1 MFETLKHN
9 IHLLLFFLSLISCG
23 LFHEFVSAFFSV
35 LIFITIVYDIFKN
48 KKLILKINR
57 VAISVFSIT
66 AAYLVCSI
74 WAIDSGM
81 AILGFVKFLPLPL
94 FYVSFMQKPEEKEK
108 LFKYLPAFAAITTTV
123 SAVLM
128 QVPVIKRYFSVAGR
142 LSGFFQYSNTFAL
155 FLLVCLILAVTGK
168 TQFKKTDFLYIVIII
183 GGILYSGSRTV
194 MLLTVLSVAVLL
206 VFLPQKRIK
215 IAVISIFAAMA
226 AAAVIY
232 AVISGNFDNVGR
244 FLKTSFT
251 ESTFLGR
258 LLYYKDGLRVI
269 AKHPFGLGYLGYY
282 FCEQSIQ
289 TGFYSVR
296 YIHNDFLQLMLDV
309 GWLPAAGF
317 IYVILRSFFS
327 RGAGL
332 RKRLLIFVIAA
343 HASFDFDLQFVS
355 VFVLFILILD
365 DKGGKVIEI
374 KSIAKTT
381 VIIAFAA
388 ILQLYFGIVLL
399 FSYLELN
406 TLALRLYP
414 YNTEVRTKL
423 LTEEINN
430 EKMNEMADRILEQ
443 NEYVSIAY
451 SAKARYAYSVG
462 DFGKVISYKKAVFKY
477 APYQIED
484 YNEYCRMLI
493 IGIQLYEQ
501 NGDIDSAGYCK
512 NELLKVPEILKSVEE
527 KTDKLAFRLT
537 DKPQLTLDDEILNYI
552 TLYQNEEA
560 EK

>member
-1 MFETLKHN
+1 MLKSVKNN
-9 IHLLLFFLSLISCG
+9 IHLLLFFLSIISCG
-23 LFHEFVSAFFSV
+23 LFHEFVSALFSV
-35 LIFITIVYDIFKN
+35 LLFAAIIYDIFKN
-48 KKLILKINR
+48 KKLILRVNR
-57 VAISVFSIT
+57 TGISVFIIT
-66 AAYLVCSI
+66 AAYLICSV

-94 FYVSFMQKPEEKEK
+94 FYVSFMQNPEEKEK

-123 SAVLM
+123 SAVFM
-128 QVPVIKRYFSVAGR
+128 QIPVIKGYFSVAGR

-155 FLLVCLILAVTGK
+155 FLLVCLIFAVTEK
-168 TQFKKTDFLYIVIII
+168 TPFKKTDFLYIAIII

-194 MLLTVLSVAVLL
+194 MLLTVLSLAVLL

-232 AVISGNFDNVGR
+232 AVISGNFDTVGR

-327 RGAGL
+327 RGSGL

-355 VFVLFILILD
+355 VFVLFVLILD
-365 DKGGKVIEI
+365 DKSGKVIEI
-374 KSIAKTT
+374 KSIARTT

-462 DFGKVISYKKAVFKY
+462 DFGKVISYKKDVFKY
-477 APYQIED
+477 APYQIEE

-501 NGDIDSAGYCK
+501 NGDIDSAEYCK
-512 NELLKVPEILKSVEE
+512 NELLEVPEILKSVEK
-527 KTDKLAFRLT
+527 KTDELAFRLT

-552 TLYQNEEA
+552 TLYQNKEA
-560 EK
+560 KK